1 MHMLRSLLPLLTVL
15 ALTLALPP
23 LGALFG
29 GAPLTDL
36 LQLPLTERAWDPLLP
51 NPSITLAASLLACVI
66 VAAVVW
72 FARPVTQ
79 SGRSVET
86 RTPGPMPRYAWLG
99 VFALIVAVAAIDGG
113 AVHLATGLI
122 TAALMLFAN
131 ADTQRRTGNSLI
143 RQRPGYFFSLFPASI
158 AVGWS
163 FYWLNLYLQLW
174 TYPAANE
181 AVPFVLGKSA
191 HDAVLLPA
199 LLSLRQ
205 WLASFPRLLDLT
217 TRARPIA
224 GQSSTREGWVLLGV
238 AVSALIGASLWSDWI
253 YPLSLSAPLLLAVS
267 LQQLRG
273 QPTLFAGLANGDWS
287 RILLPAAAALALA
300 VTTLTCNQ
308 LFGPAWVFHL
318 PLIGAPTLLGL
329 PLPAWLWFPLL
340 GLLGVWIGDQL
351 TSPWKQRPQQ
361 PRFRPRFP
369 IKVVVE
375 DLLGNARGVGRG
387 HQGQS
392 PRI

>member
-1 MHMLRSLLPLLTVL
+1 MLQSLLPLLTVL

-36 LQLPLTERAWDPLLP
+36 PRLPLTERAWDPLLP

-66 VAAVVW
+66 VSAAIW
-72 FARPVTQ
+72 FARPVAQ
-79 SGRSVET
+79 SGRSVKT
-86 RTPGPMPRYAWLG
+86 RTPGPTPRFAWLG
-99 VFALIVAVAAIDGG
+99 VFALIVAVAAVDGG
-113 AVHLATGLI
+113 AVNLATGLI

-131 ADTQRRTGNSLI
+131 ADTQRRTGSSLI
-143 RQRPGYFFSLFPASI
+143 RQRPGYFFSLFLASL

-181 AVPFVLGKSA
+181 VVPFVLGKSA
-191 HDAVLLPA
+191 HYAVLLPA

-205 WLASFPRLLDLT
+205 WLTSFPRALGLTNRAHPLDG
-217 TRARPIA
+217 R
-224 GQSSTREGWVLLGV
+224 STPREGWMLLGLA
-238 AVSALIGASLWSDWI
+238 AVALIGAPLWTDWI
-253 YPLSLSAPLLLAVS
+253 YPLTLLAPLLLAVG
-267 LQQLRG
+267 LQQVRG
-273 QPTLFAGLANGDWS
+273 QPTLFAGLPNGDWS
-287 RILLPAAAALALA
+287 RILLPAAAALILA

-308 LFGPAWVFHL
+308 MCGPAWAFHL
-318 PLIGAPTLLGL
+318 PLIGAPTLLDL

-361 PRFRPRFP
+361 PQLRPRFP
-369 IKVVVE
+369 VKVVVE
-375 DLLGNARGVGRG
+375 DLLGSAKRR
-387 HQGQS
+387 
-392 PRI
+392 